1 VQVYVINL
9 ARSLDRRAHI
19 TSELR
24 RTGLAYEIVTAV
36 DGREVD
42 LRDPTTVA
50 PALLAKN
57 DFPAGTAGCALSHL
71 RVYEKIIADQLE
83 HALVL
88 EDDVT
93 LPADLG
99 TILGDVAPY
108 LTGAEVALLNYGSP
122 DTIKM
127 SRAGSVALSS
137 SRMLALPID
146 IGGLV
151 NAAAYVIT
159 REACERMTSNA
170 LPLRANADDWDFF
183 YKEGILDRVRCVL
196 PLAVGKTARFES
208 TIGLYSLGD
217 GLKARL
223 VRPVV
228 RRKIPLVH
236 QLILYRRQRILSQ
249 WGRSVIVD
257 TPFVEKPSRLG

>member
-1 VQVYVINL
+1 MHVYVINL
-9 ARSLDRRAHI
+9 ARSIDRRAHV

-24 RTGLAYEIVTAV
+24 KTGLAYEIVTAV
-36 DGREVD
+36 DGRDVD
-42 LRDPTTVA
+42 LQDQTTIA

-71 RVYEKIIADQLE
+71 RVYEQVIAGGLD

-88 EDDVT
+88 EDDVR
-93 LPADLG
+93 LPADLKD
-99 TILGDVAPY
+99 IIDEVAPH

-122 DTIKM
+122 NSCKM
-127 SRAGSVALSS
+127 SKVGSVALSG

-159 REACERMTSNA
+159 RAACERMIGSA
-170 LPLRANADDWDFF
+170 MPLRANADDWDFF
-183 YKEGILDRVRCVL
+183 YREGILDRIRCVL
-196 PLAVGKTARFES
+196 PLAVGKTAEFES

-217 GLKARL
+217 GLKGRL
-223 VRPVV
+223 VRPLV
-228 RRKIPLVH
+228 RRRIPLVH
-236 QLILYRRQRILSQ
+236 QVILHRRQRILRQ
-249 WGRSVIVD
+249 WGRSEIVD
-257 TPFVEKPSRLG
+257 TPFVEKPSRLD